1 MVDTKGLEPLPEGT
15 RRASPSD
22 SSSQTATAISE
33 AANLL
38 IDRLRQDAVKVEG

>member
-22 SSSQTATAISE
+22 